1 MIIATA
7 LGKLFEGQTVDVI
20 NQGVPEANRSVY
32 FHYGDQKELLLWIKL
47 RGNKGKYPL
56 IWYVLNNYTEHNG
69 WYETDAKLIVMQL
82 TKGDPLNTWRQSNSY
97 LGIINPVTELVKNEL
112 KNPYIEIVSPS
123 LDERFTFKDEPNYGV
138 DTSESDFN
146 STKENGTKSI
156 VTDIVDARTIRF
168 RLRIKAECII
178 N

>member
-7 LGKLFEGQTVDVI
+7 LGTLFNGQTVNVI
-20 NQGVPEANRSVY
+20 DQGTPIANKSVN

-56 IWYVLNNYTEHNG
+56 IWYVLNNYTEHEG
-69 WYETDAKLIVMQL
+69 WYETDAKIVVMQL

-97 LGIINPVTELVKNEL
+97 LGIIDPVTELVKEKL
-112 KNPYIEIVSPS
+112 KNQFVQIVSQD
-123 LDERFTFKDEPNYGV
+123 LETRFTFKDEPNYGV

-168 RLRIKAECII
+168 RLRIKAKCII